1 MIGNSLRTPLLDI
14 NNQEELSAVVTQENK
29 EIHEKETEASI
40 NQIKIHLNNL
50 APIPIINRNS
60 GCSTSSIEI
69 TSTQNK
75 ENVRNTKN
83 KRNAVI
89 NKKELA
95 LKIKKKKSNWFCFI
109 CGEDREENMINCLK
123 CKLWAHDLCAGV
135 DKRTKKYICDVCNT

>member
-1 MIGNSLRTPLLDI
+1 
-14 NNQEELSAVVTQENK
+14 VVTQENK

-69 TSTQNK
+69 ISTQNK
-75 ENVRNTKN
+75 ENSIRNAIN
-83 KRNAVI
+83 KRNAAI

-109 CGEDREENMINCLK
+109 CREDREK
-123 CKLWAHDLCAGV
+123 KHDKLLEMKIMGSRFMRWSQ
-135 DKRTKKYICDVCNT
+135 